1 VTDILG
7 YFLTGAV
14 VAFVLGGTAYV
25 LVGGRR

>member
-7 YFLTGAV
+7 YLLTGV
-14 VAFVLGGTAYV
+14 VVVFILGGTAWV